1 MNRVISVSERREV
14 ESPTVSK
21 AGEYVASAPRA
32 SFLAGSKLI
41 VNAKTDTSVILL
53 INIGRCLLLFIWQRL
68 IMAKVIR
75 FFLICSIR

>member
-14 ESPTVSK
+14 ESPTVSI

-41 VNAKTDTSVILL
+41 VNAKTDAFWGLY
-53 INIGRCLLLFIWQRL
+53 GRD
-68 IMAKVIR
+68 
-75 FFLICSIR
+75 S

>member
-14 ESPTVSK
+14 ESPTVSRV
-21 AGEYVASAPRA
+21 GEYVASAPRA

-75 FFLICSIR
+75 FFLIRRIR

>member
-1 MNRVISVSERREV
+1 MNRVIFVSERREV
-14 ESPTVSK
+14 ESPTVSR

-68 IMAKVIR
+68 LVTKEIR
-75 FFLICSIR
+75 FFMIRSIR

>member
-14 ESPTVSK
+14 ESPTVSR

-41 VNAKTDTSVILL
+41 VNAKTDTSIILL
-53 INIGRCLLLFIWQRL
+53 INIDTCLLLFIWQRL
-68 IMAKVIR
+68 FMAKVIR
-75 FFLICSIR
+75 FFMIRSIR